1 MMLKLKANK
10 LPEEL
15 ACLIMK
21 ELEDKCKPVNTITLV
36 GKRKSMNWVKI
47 KSSEEP
53 KKSFERLKA
62 VKTRFNI
69 SNHKTSSEY
78 LMVAVLSK
86 SIEKYQVILTA
97 EK

>member
-1 MMLKLKANK
+1 MLKLKANK

-36 GKRKSMNWVKI
+36 GKRNSINQVII

-69 SNHKTSSEY
+69 SNHKTSGKY
-78 LMVAVLSK
+78 LMVVVLSK
-86 SIEKYQVILTA
+86 SMEKYQAVLTA
-97 EK
+97 EQ